1 MEHGIKS
8 IRFPVQ
14 LLQVVF
20 TTWLHNKLFRII
32 ETRFSISI
40 LVTNRE
46 REREK
51 KRKQNCAPN
60 SVAPSFFYFF
70 FLSRERLHLSPGM
83 FYLRFI
89 GAVRFHKSWD
99 APTAKYSCPQLHART
114 VQLLRAQPI
123 IAHYPPIVAFS
134 SDITRSQECIPH
146 YVRYICLQC
155 IPSNLLNLSEIS
167 NHDPFVKYR
176 NSFRI
181 RLDYF
186 VLRFSAIFFLPFSF
200 LFFWPRFDKAR
211 GSHKASVLSEE
222 RVSNTIFFFFPPRI
236 CSLLNINPGPLQ
248 EKPRFR
254 NALTPN

>member
-1 MEHGIKS
+1 M
-8 IRFPVQ
+8 
-14 LLQVVF
+14 L
-20 TTWLHNKLFRII
+20 RILS
-32 ETRFSISI
+32 RH
-40 LVTNRE
+40 
-46 REREK
+46 
-51 KRKQNCAPN
+51 P
-60 SVAPSFFYFF
+60 FFIFF

-167 NHDPFVKYR
+167 NHDPSSFVKYR

-181 RLDYF
+181 RLDGLF
-186 VLRFSAIFFLPFSF
+186 RSTIFCHFLSSFFFLVF
-200 LFFWPRFDKAR
+200 LTEIR
-211 GSHKASVLSEE
+211 
-222 RVSNTIFFFFPPRI
+222 
-236 CSLLNINPGPLQ
+236 
-248 EKPRFR
+248 
-254 NALTPN
+254 